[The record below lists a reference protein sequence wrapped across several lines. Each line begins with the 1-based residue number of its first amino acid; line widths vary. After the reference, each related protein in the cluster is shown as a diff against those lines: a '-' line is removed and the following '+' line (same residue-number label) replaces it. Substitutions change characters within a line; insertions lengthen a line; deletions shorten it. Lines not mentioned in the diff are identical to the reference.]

1 MAWTQERINL
11 LVELWMSGKSASTVA
26 KEIGNI
32 SRNAVIG
39 KVHRLGIASR
49 INLKKIYRPK
59 PKKVPSS
66 ETDQVIPDEIMFDI
80 SSFLLP
86 DSDPDPDPDAELIRI
101 KPARKM
107 SLSRSYSKRMA
118 LLSDPASSVKK
129 LSLLELNKKS
139 CRWPSGDPG
148 TFEFSFCGANCESN
162 GPYCD
167 HHSKIAYSNAPKK
180 EAKQYIILNAKPPIN
195 NQDNGEGE
203 TSEEEM
209 NINMVAMQGDA
220 DNEMHYI

>member
-59 PKKVPSS
+59 PKKAPSG
-66 ETDQVIPDEIMFDI
+66 ETDQAITDKVMFDI

-86 DSDPDPDPDAELIRI
+86 DSDPDAELIRI
-101 KPARKM
+101 KPARKT
-107 SLSRSYSKRMA
+107 SLSRSYSKPMA
-118 LLSDPASSVKK
+118 LSSDPNSLSAKK

-148 TFEFSFCGANCESN
+148 TFEFSFCGADCKANS
-162 GPYCD
+162 PYCD

-180 EAKQYIILNAKPPIN
+180 EAKQYIILNARPPVN
-195 NQDNGEGE
+195 NQDNGEAE